1 MISLAVVALLQAG
14 VSQLAVVDD
23 HIRSEQNIVHYEI
36 VLSIPDRGSSI
47 EASTSISYRV
57 TGPSHA
63 LVLDF
68 DRGFD
73 IDSIT
78 LLDGRVARRDEW
90 SWAPREGT
98 GDLLVITQVGD
109 AGDALSVTVYYHGE
123 PKDGLII
130 RNNVYGQ
137 RTAFADNWPDRAHL
151 WFPSEDHPSDKATV
165 SFRIATPP
173 DWRAVAN
180 GRLMGVERGTD
191 SRSRSTWLWREDRP
205 IPVHTM
211 VVGAAV
217 MSVASLGE
225 AGGVPQTVWT
235 FPQDSAFAV
244 ERPFRHATDMVD
256 VFSAILGSFPYEKL
270 AHVQSSTRFGG
281 MENSSAIF
289 YNESDY
295 ASRTMGEGVVAHEV
309 AHQWFGDAVSQY
321 DWHHLWLSEG
331 FASYFGP
338 LYFQLAGQEE
348 TFDRA
353 MRSNRDR
360 YLRSEVVNRPVI
372 DTTEKNLF
380 NLLNANNYQKGA
392 WVLHMLRAE
401 LGDSAF
407 FGSVR
412 DFYNTFRDSTALTA
426 DFAAIVSRRAG
437 RSMDWFFDQWLL
449 QPGFP
454 KVDVTW
460 GYDADEHLVWLEAR
474 QVQPQQWGIFAF
486 LLPVTVVYADRAV
499 EHMSV
504 RLDGREPTHRF
515 AVTAD
520 PVEILLDPE
529 ETLLFEVDQLKRI
542 R

>member
-1 MISLAVVALLQAG
+1 MISLAAVALLQAG

-23 HIRSEQNIVHYEI
+23 HIRSEQDIVHYDI
-36 VLSIPDRGSSI
+36 VLSIPDRGNSI

-57 TGPSHA
+57 TGASHA

-68 DRGFD
+68 DSGFV
-73 IDSIT
+73 IDSIA

-98 GDLLVITQVGD
+98 GDLLVITQAGD
-109 AGDALSVTVYYHGE
+109 AGDALSVTVHYHGE

-130 RNNVYGQ
+130 RNNVHGR

-165 SFRIATPP
+165 SFRIETPT

-180 GRLMGVERGTD
+180 GRLVRVERGTD
-191 SRSRSTWLWREDRP
+191 GRSVWLWQEDRP

-211 VVGAAV
+211 VVGAGV

-244 ERPFRHATDMVD
+244 DHPFRHATDMVD
-256 VFSAILGSFPYEKL
+256 VFSGILGSFPYEKL

-295 ASRTMGEGVVAHEV
+295 ASRSMGEGVVAHEI

-338 LYFQLAGQEE
+338 LYFQLAGEE
-348 TFDRA
+348 DTFDRA
-353 MRSNRDR
+353 MGSNRDT
-360 YLRSEVVNRPVI
+360 YLRSDVVDRPVI
-372 DTTEKNLF
+372 DTTERNLF

-401 LGDSAF
+401 LGDSVF

-412 DFYNTFRDSTALTA
+412 DFYNAFRDSTALTA

-437 RSMDWFFDQWLL
+437 RSLDWFFEQWLL

-454 KVDVTW
+454 KVRVTW
-460 GYDADEHLVWLEAR
+460 GYDADEHSVWLEVH
-474 QVQPQQWGIFAF
+474 QVQPQRWGFFAF
-486 LLPVTVVYADRAV
+486 LLPVTVVYADETV
-499 EHMSV
+499 EHTSV
-504 RLDGREPTHRF
+504 RIDGGEPTHRL
-515 AVTAD
+515 VTRAD
-520 PVEILLDPE
+520 PLEILLDPE
-529 ETLLFEVDQLKRI
+529 ETLLLEVVELKRE